1 MSIPS
6 VRVDCWRSSSI
17 FQMFLATGS
26 SQEEGKIFW
35 FILLSSLFFS
45 CVGMNFVVYT
55 CFLHFFPLK
64 GLNVDRISEKNSV
77 MPFKSLF
84 LRYLDAK
91 AFYNTLPHFSVAIL
105 DLHIN

>member
-1 MSIPS
+1 MGQDISPLCAFIFSTVSGDQYPQLRVHALSLVPAYSEYPS

-45 CVGMNFVVYT
+45 CVGISFVVYT
-55 CFLHFFPLK
+55 SFFSPE
-64 GLNVDRISEKNSV
+64 R
-77 MPFKSLF
+77 
-84 LRYLDAK
+84 AK
-91 AFYNTLPHFSVAIL
+91 CRQNF
-105 DLHIN
+105 